1 MFCSGGGKI
10 EQTPVVFIQKC
21 AIFNIIRN
29 NVFPYFD
36 QFHLIKQMSNVI
48 SEQSAAQ
55 NFQYSSIPASSKLF
69 ICPMAGNCGL
79 LPGNVRSQPAS
90 GSKED
95 ENRPSEGAKFKFHL

>member
-10 EQTPVVFIQKC
+10 EQTTVVFIQKC

-48 SEQSAAQ
+48 
-55 NFQYSSIPASSKLF
+55 
-69 ICPMAGNCGL
+69 
-79 LPGNVRSQPAS
+79 
-90 GSKED
+90 
-95 ENRPSEGAKFKFHL
+95 